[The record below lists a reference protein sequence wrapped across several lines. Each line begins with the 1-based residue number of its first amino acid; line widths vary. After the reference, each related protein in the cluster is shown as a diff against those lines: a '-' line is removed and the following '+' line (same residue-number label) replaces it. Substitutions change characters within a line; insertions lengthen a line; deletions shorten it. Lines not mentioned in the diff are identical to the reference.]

1 MITEAFVNSLNS
13 GSEEKPWRKG
23 AEYPVLS
30 WQIKE

>member
-23 AEYPVLS
+23 KEYPILS
-30 WQIKE
+30 WQE